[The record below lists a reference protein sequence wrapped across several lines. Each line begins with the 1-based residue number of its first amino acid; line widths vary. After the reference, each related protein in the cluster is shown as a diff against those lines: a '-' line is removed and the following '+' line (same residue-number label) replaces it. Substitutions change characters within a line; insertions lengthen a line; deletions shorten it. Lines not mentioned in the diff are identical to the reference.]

1 MVMKTWLV
9 LSNSLFLKNF
19 FRVYIK
25 VTNIWGCSSQGVIND
40 KKTVDLMYEAMRI
53 ASFLSREVL

>member
-1 MVMKTWLV
+1 MVMKSLLV

-25 VTNIWGCSSQGVIND
+25 VTNNLRLL
-40 KKTVDLMYEAMRI
+40 K
-53 ASFLSREVL
+53 SRRY